1 MASIIYWRISIL
13 FDCYSPK
20 HAKPTSFY
28 ENICRRDLRQCL
40 YLMTRYDKVFQNP
53 QDNENHLLSDMVR
66 VLTTKDIVSQA
77 ECTTGRYSNLQIPE
91 SIQSTSHKFDKEKK
105 NNTLSNLWHCS
116 CIQPYHCAA
125 KDGSTSG
132 RPFPSRYA

>member
-1 MASIIYWRISIL
+1 
-13 FDCYSPK
+13 
-20 HAKPTSFY
+20 
-28 ENICRRDLRQCL
+28 
-40 YLMTRYDKVFQNP
+40 MTRYDKVFQNP

-105 NNTLSNLWHCS
+105 TT
-116 CIQPYHCAA
+116 P
-125 KDGSTSG
+125 
-132 RPFPSRYA
+132 